1 MNKIHRFGIGN
12 TVNFTF
18 QYAENVQVRM
28 KGKDNTM
35 KKLLRK
41 PLALAMCIAIVCA
54 ASLSASA
61 ALLTHITHYDFST
74 SDGTLEFMSSLQC
87 NVNSSGTS
95 IESSYATIRFDEIA
109 DVTPSATSLDVSI
122 TIYGYSPYGA
132 DTASGSDTISINDY
146 YAVSDLYDD
155 DIVQTDRVEA
165 SYSATHR
172 YSGASYYSDS
182 LTAYAYEG

>member
-1 MNKIHRFGIGN
+1 
-12 TVNFTF
+12 
-18 QYAENVQVRM
+18 
-28 KGKDNTM
+28 M

-41 PLALAMCIAIVCA
+41 PLALAMCIASVCA

-61 ALLTHITHYDFST
+61 ALLTDITHYGSGT
-74 SDGTLEFMSSLQC
+74 SDGTLQFTSSLQC

-95 IESSYATIRFDEIA
+95 ITSSYATIRFDEIA
-109 DVTPSATSLDVSI
+109 DVTPSATSLNVYISI
-122 TIYGYSPYGA
+122 DAYSPCGS
-132 DTASGSDTISINDY
+132 DSNSGSSVISINDY
-146 YAVSDLYDD
+146 YAVSDSYSDTD
-155 DIVQTDRVEA
+155 ACHIDRVVA